1 MTKKTSPAVP
11 VAKELNQG
19 SIKKLLND
27 ALNEPLVAEKG
38 YKFENFFENFMHEQE
53 KFHMVFKHSRSRLG
67 EVDYVY
73 RHDYAD
79 NFWRRFSHICVEC
92 KNWKKKITS
101 TEMDHLVSLVKDKS
115 PLSCL
120 GVFIT
125 NTHFEESAKTSM
137 KNARIGDKILIV
149 PFEGEHLER
158 MISIGFKDSVVERCE
173 ESIFKKKFS

>member
-1 MTKKTSPAVP
+1 M
-11 VAKELNQG
+11 
-19 SIKKLLND
+19 KKLLND
-27 ALNEPLVAEKG
+27 ALNEPLVVEKG

-79 NFWRRFSHICVEC
+79 NFWRRFSHVCVEC

-101 TEMDHLVSLVKDKS
+101 TEMDHLVSLVKDKR

-125 NTHFEESAKTSM
+125 NTNFEESAKTSM

-158 MISIGFKDSVVERCE
+158 MISIGFKDSVVERAE